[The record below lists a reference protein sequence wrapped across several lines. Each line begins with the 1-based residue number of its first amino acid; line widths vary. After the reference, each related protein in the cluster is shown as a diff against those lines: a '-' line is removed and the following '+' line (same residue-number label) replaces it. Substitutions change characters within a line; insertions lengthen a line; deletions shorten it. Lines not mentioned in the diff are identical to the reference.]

1 MDHTGKDHGMGAKP
15 SAVAQA
21 VYHSTMAGMTAAPDQ
36 PRTPIPALTDADR
49 AAAFPVLAQPMEHA
63 SRVNRYV
70 LFDQLEWQ
78 GANGGAQAWDAQ
90 GWIGTDMDRS
100 EERRVGKE
108 CVSPCRSRW
117 SPYP

>member
-21 VYHSTMAGMTAAPDQ
+21 VDHSTMAGMTAAPDQ

-78 GANGGAQAWDAQ
+78 GANGGAQAWDAK
-90 GWIGTDMDRS
+90 GWRS
-100 EERRVGKE
+100 EEHTSELQSLMRISYAVFCLKKKTKQ
-108 CVSPCRSRW
+108 
-117 SPYP
+117 